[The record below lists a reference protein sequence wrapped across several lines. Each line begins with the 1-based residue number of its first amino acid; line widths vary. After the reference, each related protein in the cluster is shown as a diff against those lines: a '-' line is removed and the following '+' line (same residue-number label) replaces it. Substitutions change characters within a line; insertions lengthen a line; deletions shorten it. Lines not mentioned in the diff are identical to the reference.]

1 MNVPGPRRLTLS
13 RSFRCVRCVRHAQ
26 RSDSRSGQRNLGNG
40 LTRRARRRRRAQ
52 SEFQG
57 WATPRRSAAR
67 GTERPEGSEPLSLWP
82 GRHILG
88 PQAHPTLPHPPILP
102 NPNGSW
108 FIRGLSDGVA
118 QGTPHEPTTN
128 PVLRLLRLLRVTPF
142 LAAAPSHGCR
152 GLTSERRP
160 RRAGLWIFATRGGC
174 NLQVALLAC
183 GHLPHRPAAGPY
195 TPGGGSALPRQPG
208 RTDDG

>member
-26 RSDSRSGQRNLGNG
+26 RSDSRPGQRNLGNG

-82 GRHILG
+82 GRHIVG

-118 QGTPHEPTTN
+118 RDAARAHDESRPPSPPTPPCHAVPGGCAVPRVQGFDVRTP
-128 PVLRLLRLLRVTPF
+128 
-142 LAAAPSHGCR
+142 AP
-152 GLTSERRP
+152 
-160 RRAGLWIFATRGGC
+160 RAGLWIFATRGGC